1 MAKGSLTV
9 GSLAAKA
16 RVDTEQALVALW
28 GEGLEYVDA
37 PNSVVERRDMR
48 AAERAL
54 GLPGAQ
60 QRKVSYWLR
69 EYGLE
74 RNELADL
81 LEVLGF
87 TLKSG
92 TITMPRGSIR
102 RLNSYLEST
111 TDNMARSLE
120 QRREV
125 LKVDSRPVAAPF
137 EWTAKGTARERR
149 LLTTEEIRGIH
160 EELERDFAEAEDP
173 ISPPGVRSVQL
184 LESAVSRPGTSLG
197 GQYKYSTIQSAGA
210 ALLHSLVQNHA
221 FHNGNKR
228 TALVALLVFLD
239 RNNFVL
245 ESSEDELFKWMLRV
259 ASHQLLPSNVVFDQI
274 ADRETSEIADWII
287 RRSRPVSKEE
297 RSITWRELSKLL
309 KTKGC
314 EILQHRGEKLE
325 ISRVVVER
333 RGILRLSR
341 SRRLQAYFT
350 NTGDGREVPKAI
362 VKRIRQE
369 LELDQEHG
377 VDSEHFYSTAREP
390 DYFILEYSKL
400 LQRLARV

>member
-1 MAKGSLTV
+1 MDGKGNVSGEQTLT
-9 GSLAAKA
+9 A
-16 RVDTEQALVALW
+16 
-28 GEGLEYVDA
+28 
-37 PNSVVERRDMR
+37 
-48 AAERAL
+48 
-54 GLPGAQ
+54 
-60 QRKVSYWLR
+60 
-69 EYGLE
+69 
-74 RNELADL
+74 
-81 LEVLGF
+81 
-87 TLKSG
+87 
-92 TITMPRGSIR
+92 
-102 RLNSYLEST
+102 
-111 TDNMARSLE
+111 
-120 QRREV
+120 
-125 LKVDSRPVAAPF
+125 
-137 EWTAKGTARERR
+137 
-149 LLTTEEIRGIH
+149 EEIRGIH
-160 EELERDFAEAEDP
+160 RELERDFAEAEDP
-173 ISPPGVRSVQL
+173 ISPSGVRSDQL

-197 GQYKYSTIQSAGA
+197 GQYKYATVQSAGA
-210 ALLHSLVQNHA
+210 ALLHSIVQNHA

-245 ESSEDELFKWMLRV
+245 DSSEDELFKWMLMV
-259 ASHQLLPSNVVFDQI
+259 ASHQLLPSGFVYDQI
-274 ADRETSEIADWII
+274 ADRETSEITDWII

-325 ISRVVVER
+325 ISRIVVER

-350 NTGDGREVPKAI
+350 NTGDGREVPKTM

-377 VDSEHFYSTAREP
+377 VDSEHFYSAAREP

-400 LQRLARV
+400 LRRLARV